1 MAWIDQLPRATATRA
16 SNEHLVAAGSAL
28 FAAGKDAES

>member
-16 SNEHLVAAGSAL
+16 SIERLAARGSVL
-28 FAAGKDAES
+28 FAAGKDADP